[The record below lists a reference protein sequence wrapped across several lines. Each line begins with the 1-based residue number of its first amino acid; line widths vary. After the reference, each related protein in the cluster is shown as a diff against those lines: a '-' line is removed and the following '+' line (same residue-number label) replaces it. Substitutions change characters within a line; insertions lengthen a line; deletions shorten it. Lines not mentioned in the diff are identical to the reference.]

1 MATTLGTAYVQ
12 IVPSADGITGSIEK
26 VLGAESDKAG
36 KSAGGKISSA
46 IGGALSGAGAVLK
59 VGFGAAMAGVSAAT
73 GAVSVFGKQAID
85 SYANYEQLV
94 GGVEKLYGDAA
105 DKIQQF
111 ADVAYKTSG
120 MSANQYMETAT
131 SFSAALINSLGNDV
145 DKAADMTD
153 VAMRAISDNVN
164 VFGSDFGSV
173 QNAFQGFAK
182 QNYTMLDNLKLGYG
196 GTKAEMERLIADA
209 NEWGAANEGASNLS
223 IDSFADVI
231 TAIQQIQ
238 EKQGIAGATGLEA
251 MTTIEGSANAVK
263 AAWENVITAVGRGEG
278 LSEAFDGLVKSI
290 FGEEEGKGFLNQI
303 IPRIQTT
310 MEGIGQFVATAA
322 PYIAD
327 AIPQLINA
335 VIPSLI
341 QAGLDLMSALGS
353 ALMDNID
360 VLLFAA
366 GDVIEMLMN
375 AMLEATSG
383 ETSTVTE
390 IFNWILGVFNENYS
404 QLFDVGAQILLNIL
418 NGIISSLPD
427 LMFYATELLS
437 SFGQMLIDNAPLL
450 ISACATLISTMAVGI
465 SDALPTL
472 IPLAVELLMTIV
484 SGLTSNIGVL
494 VQGAIALV
502 MGLANGLMQALPLL
516 IQQLPLLVSQIC
528 DAIVSNLP
536 LLISAA
542 TELIFGLIDCIIS
555 NLPAFLVAVGQILVE
570 IGLTILQT
578 LPMYIGY
585 VQDILSG
592 IWERIVQYGGQFL
605 SKVGEIGKN
614 ILDAVV
620 KFLSELPSKM
630 AYWAGYAIGQFIKFF
645 MELPSKIK
653 TIWNNVIAGAAEFIT
668 NFKTKGVESAKGFFT
683 SIVDGLKDL
692 PRKVIEIGGNI
703 VKGIWQG
710 ISDGWTWLTDSIK
723 NLADNLLQGVK
734 DALGI
739 ESPSKEFAWVG
750 KMVDEGFAK
759 GLMDNAYLVD
769 SAMSSL
775 DPTINGGTVYSTFDN
790 LASGY
795 GSDQITINVYPSAG
809 MNEKDLAREINY
821 RLAEQTSR
829 KYAAWRPA
837 YV

>member
-1 MATTLGTAYVQ
+1 MATELGKAYVQ
-12 IVPSADGITGSIEK
+12 IVPSAQGIKGSIESAI
-26 VLGAESDKAG
+26 GGEAESAG
-36 KSAGGKISSA
+36 KSAGGKIGNA
-46 IGGALSGAGAVLK
+46 IGGALGGIGKVLK
-59 VGFGAAMAGVSAAT
+59 VGFGAAVAGVTAAS
-73 GAVSVFGKQAID
+73 GAVAVFGKNAVE

-94 GGVEKLYGDAA
+94 GGVEKLYDTAA
-105 DKIQQF
+105 GKLQQY
-111 ADVAYKTSG
+111 ADEAYNTAG

-335 VIPSLI
+335 IIPSLI

-404 QLFDVGAQILLNIL
+404 QLFDVGAQILLNIV
-418 NGIISSLPD
+418 NGIISGLPD
-427 LMFYATELLS
+427 LLFYATEIIS
-437 SFGQMLIDNAPLL
+437 SFGQMLIENAPLL
-450 ISACATLISTMAVGI
+450 ISACATLISTLATGFA
-465 SDALPTL
+465 DALPTL

-570 IGLTILQT
+570 IGLTILQMI
-578 LPMYIGY
+578 PMYIGY

-592 IWERIVQYGGQFL
+592 IWQRIVQYGGQFL

-630 AYWAGYAIGQFIKFF
+630 AYWAGFAIGQFIKFF
-645 MELPSKIK
+645 LELPSKIK
-653 TIWNNVIAGAAEFIT
+653 EIWNNVITGAASFI
-668 NFKTKGVESAKGFFT
+668 NDFKTKGVEAAKGFFT
-683 SIVDGLKDL
+683 SIIDGIKEL
-692 PRKVIEIGGNI
+692 PKKVVEIGGNI

-750 KMVDEGFAK
+750 RMVDEGFAE
-759 GLMDNAYLVD
+759 GIQDNADLVD
-769 SAMSSL
+769 SALATLNPSIKGGSVYATL
-775 DPTINGGTVYSTFDN
+775 DGTAGNNQSVV
-790 LASGY
+790 
-795 GSDQITINVYPSAG
+795 INVYPSAG

-821 RLAEQTSR
+821 RLAEQTAR
-829 KYAAWRPA
+829 KQAAWRPA